1 MTWPQKKRGSEK
13 NLKLIRISSS
23 RRRPFQKKCM
33 FPLHG
38 VTGLAVYHFLL
49 NRTLIWRDG
58 KVALCFQPHSG
69 LSVAMRLNLNQW
81 KALAGHLAFWESS
94 LKADTLLLPPG
105 LPFLPSRKAGVTLQ
119 VGHSS
124 CKHKATQARE
134 YRQSWKAEEPWY
146 QPWTPSWKNA
156 YPI

>member
-33 FPLHG
+33 FPLQG
-38 VTGLAVYHFLL
+38 VTGLAVYRFLL

-58 KVALCFQPHSG
+58 KVALCFPPHSG
-69 LSVAMRLNLNQW
+69 LSVAMRLNLDQW

-105 LPFLPSRKAGVTLQ
+105 LPFLPSRKAGCDPAGGPLLLQ
-119 VGHSS
+119 AQGNSS
-124 CKHKATQARE
+124 QRIQTKLKGRGAVIPALD
-134 YRQSWKAEEPWY
+134 P
-146 QPWTPSWKNA
+146 
-156 YPI
+156 